1 MLFSLGQSLHSSLPS
16 EPGVYLFKDADGK
29 ILYVGK
35 AKDLKKRVSSYFSNK
50 ALDSKTLALVGNVKS
65 VDHIRVGS
73 EIEAFLL
80 EAVLIKMHLPFYN
93 IKLADDK
100 TYPYVK
106 IDSGVN
112 PAVVI
117 IRKREVETHGTKST
131 AQYFGPYTDVT
142 ALKTVLKLLRRIF
155 PYQSVVNHP
164 KRKCLYYHLGM
175 CPCLPAVPENK
186 ELYLKNLK
194 RIQIFLEGKKEEVIK
209 TLLKEQAT
217 EVKVEEFEKAAE
229 IQKKID
235 RITLITSSQYEP
247 FRYLEKPDF
256 YYERVEKE
264 ITSLETIL
272 KEYYPKIGKLDRIE
286 CYDISNL
293 QGTNAT
299 GSMVVFV
306 QGHASTKNYRR
317 FKIVTKS
324 TPDDFFMMQEVLGR
338 RLKRKDWPFPNLLVI
353 DGGKGHVGAALKA
366 LANAHMRIPV
376 IGLAKREETIV
387 VPQKKAGGVY
397 FIEVKLDNSTPG
409 INLLRRIR
417 DEAHRFA
424 ITYHKL
430 LRKKNM
436 MA

>member
-1 MLFSLGQSLHSSLPS
+1 MEPSLHLSLPS
-16 EPGVYLFKDADGK
+16 EPGVYLFKDATDK

-35 AKDLKKRVSSYFSNK
+35 AKDLRKRVSSYFSNK
-50 ALDSKTLALVGNVKS
+50 ALDSKTLALVKNIKS
-65 VDHIRVGS
+65 IDHIRVGS

-80 EAVLIKMHLPFYN
+80 EATLIKKHLPFYN
-93 IKLADDK
+93 IKLVDDK

-106 IDSGVN
+106 IDKGVN
-112 PAVVI
+112 PSVVI
-117 IRKREVETHGTKST
+117 TRKRDVETHTTKS
-131 AQYFGPYTDVT
+131 AVVYFGPYTDVT

-175 CPCLPAVPENK
+175 CPCLPAVPESK
-186 ELYLKNLK
+186 DLYLRNLK
-194 RIQIFLEGKKEEVIK
+194 RIQAFLDGKKDEVIK
-209 TLLKEQAT
+209 TLLNEQT
-217 EVKVEEFEKAAE
+217 IEVKNEEFEKAAE

-256 YYERVEKE
+256 YYERIERELV
-264 ITSLETIL
+264 SLQVIL
-272 KEYYPKIGKLDRIE
+272 KDYYPELGKLARIE

-299 GSMVVFV
+299 GSMVVFI
-306 QGHASTKNYRR
+306 QGETSSKNYRR
-317 FKIVTKS
+317 FKIKTKA

-338 RLKRKDWPFPNLLVI
+338 RLKRTDWPYPELMVI
-353 DGGKGHVGAALKA
+353 DGGKGQVGAALKA
-366 LANAHMRIPV
+366 LTNAKMRIPV

-387 VPQKKAGGVY
+387 IPQKKAGGIQ

-424 ITYHKL
+424 VTYHKL
-430 LRKKNM
+430 LRKKSM